1 MLPDFAR
8 DVLAG
13 RDIVMLSD
21 GSPTRTFCYITDAL
35 SGYLR
40 VLVNGRRGEPYNIGI
55 ETPEI
60 TMREL
65 AERVQKLA
73 KELWGYEGKVIHK
86 LSSEGEV
93 YLKDNPNRRC
103 PIITKAR
110 TELGYAP
117 EVDVDTGLRRI
128 LNWYYF
134 NRDAEAA

>member
-1 MLPDFAR
+1 L
-8 DVLAG
+8 L
-13 RDIVMLSD
+13 
-21 GSPTRTFCYITDAL
+21 RTP
-35 SGYLR
+35 S
-40 VLVNGRRGEPYNIGI
+40 
-55 ETPEI
+55 
-60 TMREL
+60 
-65 AERVQKLA
+65 
-73 KELWGYEGKVIHK
+73 
-86 LSSEGEV
+86 EV